1 MFDGAR
7 ADAENQIEQVI
18 ILRLAVGLLGERDQG
33 AWWTS
38 SYFGSTSQAFL
49 APVFGK
55 QSLQAKY
62 QGVVEAARR
71 VHDER
76 IGIGRVFHLFRLPEV
91 VEQQIHDTF
100 LTFEEAASEQIA
112 TVEAAKA
119 ALLKINGSTKDLKE
133 GPTLIQGTEDAFEL
147 NWVKEAASLYSAAF
161 DVGIQCFPYIRYAG

>member
-1 MFDGAR
+1 MCNSIGQET
-7 ADAENQIEQVI
+7 ENEIKRVI
-18 ILRLAVGLLGERDQG
+18 ILRLAVGILGERDQSG
-33 AWWTS
+33 WWSS

-55 QSLQAKY
+55 HAFQAKY

-76 IGIGRVFHLFRLPEV
+76 IGIGNVFHPFRLPEI

-100 LTFEEAASEQIA
+100 LSFEDAAAEQMA

-119 ALLKINGSTKDLKE
+119 ALLKINGTVKDLKE
-133 GPTLIQGTEDAFEL
+133 GPTLLQSPEAAFEIDWL
-147 NWVKEAASLYSAAF
+147 KEAASLYSTAF
-161 DVGIQCFPYIRYAG
+161 DTGIQCFPYIRYSG